1 MDSER
6 IFKTCIFGG
15 FKREDVLQYVGELQ
29 AEIASLS
36 EELQKKSDELSALS
50 AKVNELEALCEAGE
64 QAKQQLTVTTGA
76 LETAQQQSTALQAE
90 NEDLR
95 TQLSGLDDEK
105 RKMEE
110 KAQELRATQ
119 AQLGAAFLDARKYSD
134 EIVNAANQRAN
145 ETQADAAQSIREQA
159 SEIAR
164 LSADVD
170 SISATL
176 SKSVEDLHAQISA
189 LSAKLSKAAQAL
201 SVRRDAEKFLPDVS
215 MHISPEI
222 SEAFSETEQGKSEQN
237 IYRFG
242 ASKEG

>member
-36 EELQKKSDELSALS
+36 EDLQQKTDELSALS
-50 AKVNELEALCEAGE
+50 EKVNELETLCEAGE
-64 QAKQQLTVTTGA
+64 QAKQQLVETTGA
-76 LETAQQQSTALQAE
+76 LETAQQQNTALQAE
-90 NEDLR
+90 NESLR
-95 TQLSGLDDEK
+95 TQLAGMDDAKRQMDEK
-105 RKMEE
+105 AE
-110 KAQELRATQ
+110 ELRATQ

-134 EIVNAANQRAN
+134 EIVNAANQKAN
-145 ETQADAAQSIREQA
+145 DTQVEAAQSIREQA
-159 SEIAR
+159 GEIAR

-170 SISATL
+170 AISATL
-176 SKSVEDLHAQISA
+176 SQSVDNLHAQIAA

-222 SEAFSETEQGKSEQN
+222 SEALSETEPEKSEQN